1 MKAKISNKI
10 LMSHQHRYYKLFK
23 NNNNNNKNNKIMIK
37 IFKII
42 NKIIYF
48 KKNKMSMIIYPK
60 NNKFKI
66 IKNIIKM
73 RNLNQVLLQILNK
86 I

>member
-1 MKAKISNKI
+1 
-10 LMSHQHRYYKLFK
+10 
-23 NNNNNNKNNKIMIK
+23 MIK